1 MMSAFPELYFNV
13 DNGYLEGLVRGLKA
27 GVLSQSDYVNLVQ
40 CETLED
46 LKLHLQST
54 DYGNF
59 LANEASPLTVSVI
72 DDKLKEK
79 MVVEF
84 RHMRNHA
91 YEPLASFLDFITYS
105 YMIDN
110 VILLITGT
118 LHQRSIAELVPKCH
132 PLGSFEQMEAVNIAQ
147 TPAELYSAI
156 LVDTPLAAFFQ
167 DCISEQDLDEMN
179 IEIIRNTLYKFEA
192 DRRAFIIT
200 INSFGTELSK
210 EDRAKLFP
218 HCGKLYP
225 EGLAQLAR
233 ADDYEQVK
241 TVADYY
247 PEYKLLFEGAGSNPG
262 DKTLEDRFFE
272 HEVKGCS
279 VAHPPSPP
287 YQNTVFLAQGKGAGP
302 GPGGCLRWEPLPSL
316 FSPSMSLSRGY
327 LPWPD
332 ASGSPPASALSGEA
346 EQAGLPQ
353 PVPLWRLLCLCEA
366 QGAGVP
372 EHCLDR

>member
-179 IEIIRNTLYKFEA
+179 IEIIRNTLYKAYLESFYKFCALLGGTTA
-192 DRRAFIIT
+192 DAMCPIL
-200 INSFGTELSK
+200 E
-210 EDRAKLFP
+210 
-218 HCGKLYP
+218 
-225 EGLAQLAR
+225 
-233 ADDYEQVK
+233 
-241 TVADYY
+241 
-247 PEYKLLFEGAGSNPG
+247 EYKLLFEGAGSNPG

-272 HEVKGCS
+272 HEVKLNKLAFLNQFHFG
-279 VAHPPSPP
+279 
-287 YQNTVFLAQGKGAGP
+287 VFYAFVKLKEQECRNIVWIAECIAQRHRAKIDNYIP
-302 GPGGCLRWEPLPSL
+302 I
-316 FSPSMSLSRGY
+316 F
-327 LPWPD
+327 
-332 ASGSPPASALSGEA
+332 
-346 EQAGLPQ
+346 
-353 PVPLWRLLCLCEA
+353 
-366 QGAGVP
+366 
-372 EHCLDR
+372 